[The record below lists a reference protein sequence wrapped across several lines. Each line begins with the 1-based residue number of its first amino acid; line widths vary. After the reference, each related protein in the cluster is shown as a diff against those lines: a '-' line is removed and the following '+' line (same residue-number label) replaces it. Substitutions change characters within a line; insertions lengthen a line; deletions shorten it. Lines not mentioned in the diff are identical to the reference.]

1 MVGRRFCII
10 TLLATISAAL
20 FAGCG
25 GGAAAVNNYTYMA
38 NEMLSDINAKAGE
51 IKKLWVLPV
60 AEQGGMPEAVTAYR
74 KSLAAAQEKLDA
86 TDPPTPC
93 RDLDMLLRE
102 AVDKGRELADLA
114 TPFADY
120 LQYIAPIAAQVSEM
134 VGTLEAL
141 EEKEDVSSGLAQLAV
156 QAAAIDRELRTV
168 MPPSVFNGIHQE
180 LLQFANSI
188 AVAFARAS
196 GESTIYEEYDTTEDQ
211 ADETEDES
219 TPGEESSPV
228 VRPKSSQKLQ
238 PIVEEIPDAWE
249 RFNGELSSLMDVVRE
264 VIGLKA
270 KNLEVEAKI
279 GAALAEIKKLEK
291 KN

>member
-1 MVGRRFCII
+1 LYILI
-10 TLLATISAAL
+10 LLTAFVAELS
-20 FAGCG
+20 AGCG
-25 GGAAAVNNYTYMA
+25 GGAAAVNSYTYMA
-38 NEMLSDINAKAGE
+38 NEILSDINAKAGD

-60 AEQGGMPEAVTAYR
+60 AEQGGMPEAVTDYR
-74 KSLAAAQEKLDA
+74 KALAAAQEKLDA
-86 TDPPTPC
+86 TDSPAPC
-93 RDLDMLLRE
+93 RELDRMLRE

-134 VGTLEAL
+134 VDTLKAL
-141 EEKEDVSSGLAQLAV
+141 EEKEDVSSGLAQLAE

-196 GESTIYEEYDTTEDQ
+196 GKSTIYMEYDNNSNR
-211 ADETEDES
+211 ADETDGETDDE
-219 TPGEESSPV
+219 TAPDEESSPV
-228 VRPKSSQKLQ
+228 VRPRNSQKLE

-279 GAALAEIKKLEK
+279 GTALAEIKRLEK
-291 KN
+291 EY